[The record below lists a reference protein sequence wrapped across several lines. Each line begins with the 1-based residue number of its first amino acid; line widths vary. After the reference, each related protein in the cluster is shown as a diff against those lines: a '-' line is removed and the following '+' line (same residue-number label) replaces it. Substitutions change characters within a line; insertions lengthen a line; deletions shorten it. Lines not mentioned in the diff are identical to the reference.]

1 MKIRKIFAAMTA
13 LSVAGLCGVMA
24 SATYVPTAT
33 VNADK
38 TVTVEVKAQDV
49 ELPATQFAVTIPDG
63 YKVTSYTAVSGG
75 YFNQDSM
82 KFAWAGTSAPANDTV
97 MLTLTLTADET
108 VGDVAAI
115 EVGLTPDTGFEK
127 EVSADKI
134 VVDLTADATDE
145 DTKDETS
152 EPTTS
157 DETSDVTSEETGDV
171 TSEETEEGEVTEDTD
186 ETDETDEGGVTDTTE
201 VDNTGD
207 VVDENKPTDTNG
219 DNPHTGVGLAVMP
232 AMLAGAVAVATR
244 KRK

>member
-13 LSVAGLCGVMA
+13 LSVAGLCGVLA

-49 ELPATQFAVTIPDG
+49 ELPATQFAVTIPEG

-145 DTKDETS
+145 
-152 EPTTS
+152 TTS
-157 DETSDVTSEETGDV
+157 DATDEVTSDITSEETFEETFEE
-171 TSEETEEGEVTEDTD
+171 TSEGVVTTE
-186 ETDETDEGGVTDTTE
+186 ETDEGGLTDTEETDTTSDVSTGE
-201 VDNTGD
+201 TKPADN
-207 VVDENKPTDTNG
+207 KG
-219 DNPHTGVGLAVMP
+219 DNPNTGIALAVVP
-232 AMLAGAVAVATR
+232 AVLAGAVAVAAR

>member
-134 VVDLTADATDE
+134 VVDLTVDVTDE
-145 DTKDETS
+145 ATSDVTDET
-152 EPTTS
+152 
-157 DETSDVTSEETGDV
+157 TSDVTSEETSEGVV
-171 TSEETEEGEVTEDTD
+171 TTE
-186 ETDETDEGGVTDTTE
+186 ETDEGGLTDTEETNITSD
-201 VDNTGD
+201 VSTG
-207 VVDENKPTDTNG
+207 EAKPTDNKG
-219 DNPHTGVGLAVMP
+219 DNPNTGIALAVVP
-232 AMLAGAVAVATR
+232 AVLAGAVAVAAK